1 MHDYLLRFLNGYF
14 ILILLI
20 VLNLFLVSQFATA
33 EDGSSKPL
41 TGLNNSSDKRV
52 LTAVRIEKR
61 VKIDGRLNDS
71 VWEKANFQSHF
82 LQREPYE
89 GRPATEKT
97 EVGVLYDSG
106 HIYLG
111 VKCFDSEPDKIIAR
125 EMRRDAV
132 VDDDDYFEFILD
144 TYHDQRSGY
153 YFITNPYG
161 SKREAKLAN
170 EGQSYNPSWD
180 GVWICKS
187 QITEEGWFLEIAV
200 PLKTLRF
207 PEGKDTVWGINFSR
221 MIRRKNEH
229 VFWELIP
236 RDMGHAGLFR
246 LSEAG
251 TLQGLTGIKMGGNLE
266 LIPYFLGE
274 AENDRATDFKMNS
287 LVDVGLDATIGVTS
301 NMALDMTVNTD
312 FAQVE
317 ADEEQVNLTRFSLYY
332 PEKRGF
338 FLEGAEVFS
347 FGGSGRMMF
356 RGGTPDMSLYYSRR
370 LGLVDGHEARI
381 LGGAKMVGKMGR
393 YHLGLM
399 NIYTDEVVYED
410 DRGME
415 TIVPSA
421 NFSIFRLSRDV
432 FARGSIGMIVL
443 NKQNIGDNYYN
454 RSLGFDGHFPLTD
467 TFTVSGYLA
476 GTLSPDKK
484 IDDQIVNMKEQNL
497 AAKISLDYNS
507 DLYQA
512 SASYQDI
519 GARFNPEM
527 GFNRRADFRLAE
539 GSFGYNPRPKKNS
552 KIRQFNYQINGA
564 YRRDHNGVM
573 LDNEAEFSFGITFQD
588 SSRINLGLERSEE
601 FVDYNWELREGY
613 LVPIGTY
620 KGYAYSIGLQS
631 DKGRSVAGEI
641 DLRTRDYY
649 RGRNASLNL
658 SSTITKI
665 HPIRIELSY
674 EHNYVD
680 LPEGHFHTNTLGVRA
695 FYFFSTS
702 LYLKAYSQWN
712 DDRLNFGGGE
722 RVINN
727 VLLRWIYSPESN
739 LYLVY
744 NDGRLIGPGHAEI
757 INRTFMI
764 KATFFWRR

>member
-1 MHDYLLRFLNGYF
+1 LHDYLLRFLKVF
-14 ILILLI
+14 IILILFI
-20 VLNLFLVSQFATA
+20 VVNFLLGSRLVSA
-33 EDGSSKPL
+33 EGESLGYL
-41 TGLNNSSDKRV
+41 TGLKNSPEKRT

-61 VKIDGRLNDS
+61 IKIDGWLDDS
-71 VWEKANFQSHF
+71 VWKKANFQSHF

-89 GRPATEKT
+89 GQPATEKT
-97 EVGVLYDSG
+97 EVGVLYDSDN
-106 HIYLG
+106 IYLG

-153 YFITNPYG
+153 YFITNPHG
-161 SKREAKLAN
+161 SKREAQLAN

-180 GVWICKS
+180 GVWICKA
-187 QITEEGWFLEIAV
+187 QITDEGWFLEIGI

-207 PEGKDTVWGINFSR
+207 PEEKDTVWGINFSR

-229 VFWELIP
+229 VYWQLIP

-251 TLQGLTGIKMGGNLE
+251 TLQGLTGLKMGGNLE
-266 LIPYFLGE
+266 LIPYFLGGV
-274 AENDRATDFKMNS
+274 ENDQATDFNMNS
-287 LVDVGLDATIGVTS
+287 LVDVGLDAKIAVTS
-301 NMALDMTVNTD
+301 TLALDLTVNTD

-332 PEKRGF
+332 PEKREF

-347 FGGSGRMMF
+347 FGGSGRRRF
-356 RGGTPDMSLYYSRR
+356 RRGTPDLSLYYSRR

-381 LGGAKMVGKMGR
+381 LGGAKMVGKVGP

-399 NIYTDEVVYED
+399 NIYTDEVVIED
-410 DRGME
+410 NFGNE
-415 TIVPSA
+415 TYVPSA

-443 NKQNIGDNYYN
+443 NKQNIGNKYYN
-454 RSLGFDGHFPLTD
+454 RSLGFDGHFPLSD
-467 TFTVSGYLA
+467 YFTVSGYLA
-476 GTLSPDKK
+476 GTFSPAKK
-484 IDDQIVNMKEQNL
+484 IDDRIVNMKEQNL
-497 AAKISLDYNS
+497 AAKLSLDYNT
-507 DLYQA
+507 DLYEA

-527 GFNRRADFRLAE
+527 GFNRRTDFRLAE
-539 GSFGYNPRPKKNS
+539 ASFGYNPRPQKNS
-552 KIRQFNYQINGA
+552 KIRQFNYQVKGN
-564 YRRDHNGVM
+564 YRLDHSGVM
-573 LDNEAEFSFGITFQD
+573 LDNEAGFSFGIRFQN

-613 LVPIGTY
+613 LIPIGTY
-620 KGYAYSIGLQS
+620 KGNAYSLGLES
-631 DKGRSVAGEI
+631 DKGRPVSSEI
-641 DLRTRDYY
+641 DLRYRDYY
-649 RGRNASLNL
+649 TGRNAGLDL

-665 HPIRIELSY
+665 HPIRIELAY

-680 LPEGHFHTNTLGVRA
+680 LPEGHFHTNTLGIRA

-702 LYLKAYSQWN
+702 LYLKAFTQWN
-712 DDRLNFGGGE
+712 DDRLNFGGRE
-722 RVINN
+722 RVISN

-744 NDGRLIGPGHAEI
+744 NDGRLIGPGNVEI

>member
-1 MHDYLLRFLNGYF
+1 MHDYLLRFLKVF
-14 ILILLI
+14 IILILFI
-20 VLNLFLVSQFATA
+20 VVNFLLGSRLVSA
-33 EDGSSKPL
+33 EGESLGYL
-41 TGLNNSSDKRV
+41 TGLKNSPEKRT

-61 VKIDGRLNDS
+61 IKIDGWLDDS
-71 VWEKANFQSHF
+71 VWKKANFQSHF

-89 GRPATEKT
+89 GQPATEKT
-97 EVGVLYDSG
+97 EVGVLYDSDN
-106 HIYLG
+106 IYLG

-153 YFITNPYG
+153 YFITNPHG
-161 SKREAKLAN
+161 SKREAQLAN

-180 GVWICKS
+180 GVWICKA
-187 QITEEGWFLEIAV
+187 QITDEGWFLEIGI

-207 PEGKDTVWGINFSR
+207 PEEKDTVWGINFSR

-229 VFWELIP
+229 VYWQLIP

-251 TLQGLTGIKMGGNLE
+251 TLQGLTGLKMGGNLE
-266 LIPYFLGE
+266 LIPYFLGGV
-274 AENDRATDFKMNS
+274 ENDQATDFNMNS
-287 LVDVGLDATIGVTS
+287 LVDVGLDAKIAVTS
-301 NMALDMTVNTD
+301 TLALDLTVNTD

-332 PEKRGF
+332 PEKREF

-347 FGGSGRMMF
+347 FGGSGRRRF
-356 RGGTPDMSLYYSRR
+356 RRGTPDLSLYYSRR

-381 LGGAKMVGKMGR
+381 LGGAKMVGKVGP

-399 NIYTDEVVYED
+399 NIYTDEVVIED
-410 DRGME
+410 NFGNE
-415 TIVPSA
+415 TYVPSA

-443 NKQNIGDNYYN
+443 NKQNIGNKYYN
-454 RSLGFDGHFPLTD
+454 RSLGFDGHFPLSD
-467 TFTVSGYLA
+467 YFTVSGYLA
-476 GTLSPDKK
+476 GTFSPAKK
-484 IDDQIVNMKEQNL
+484 IDDRIVNMKEQNL
-497 AAKISLDYNS
+497 AAKLSLDYNT
-507 DLYQA
+507 DLYEA

-527 GFNRRADFRLAE
+527 GFNRRTDFRLAE
-539 GSFGYNPRPKKNS
+539 ASFGYNPRPQKNS
-552 KIRQFNYQINGA
+552 KIRQFNYQVKGN
-564 YRRDHNGVM
+564 YRLDHSGVM
-573 LDNEAEFSFGITFQD
+573 LDNEAGFSFGIRFQN

-613 LVPIGTY
+613 LIPIGTY
-620 KGYAYSIGLQS
+620 KGNAYSLGLES
-631 DKGRSVAGEI
+631 DKGRPVSSEI
-641 DLRTRDYY
+641 DLRYRDYY
-649 RGRNASLNL
+649 TGRNAGLDL

-665 HPIRIELSY
+665 HPIRIELAY

-680 LPEGHFHTNTLGVRA
+680 LPEGHFHTNTLGIRA

-702 LYLKAYSQWN
+702 LYLKAFTQWN
-712 DDRLNFGGGE
+712 DDRLNFGGRE
-722 RVINN
+722 RVISN

-744 NDGRLIGPGHAEI
+744 NDGRLIGPGNVEI